1 MSQINNDNIKR
12 PKLQDIPLRILKIY
26 TFYQK
31 TKQRALGPGEHRW
44 SYVVSA
50 FENTTKNL
58 VVQGRVQLKHSSH
71 IVKVSVETTC

>member
-31 TKQRALGPGEHRW
+31 TKQRAFGPGEHCW
-44 SYVVSA
+44 IYVVSA

-58 VVQGRVQLKHSSH
+58 VVQEGCNWS
-71 IVKVSVETTC
+71 IVVT